1 MREVRSKAEADFRR
15 AQVCSTV
22 SFVCSTICQ
31 KWIRRIED
39 RALLIRYEQ
48 LKTAEST
55 SHTTSTKY
63 NALAKDHQDSE
74 NRFANERLDLERRLR
89 KAQEDNRSLREEAEE
104 AKSDLASL
112 ERQSARET
120 HELESRH
127 TVLQSSVDEIKAERD
142 AKVTAL
148 QNTQKQ
154 LEQRDGEIA
163 QLQSEA
169 LRLRAQAGDSDTLSI
184 IKRELSEQVAHI
196 KKLEGANREQMA
208 ELKQYRKQRK
218 NVEVVE
224 EEKRALEQKLRLME
238 DLRREL
244 CEAQLR
250 QQVLEDERRSWAAY
264 LESGAFQEEGMDI
277 KSPEDMARAFL
288 RERLEKAG
296 LVEKLGVLQPEL
308 SVKDDNIRALEEEK
322 AQLTKELEKA
332 RSSTTNTGSA
342 SDAKI
347 RARLE
352 RQRVLASKE
361 VEYLRAQLKAF
372 DAEESE
378 FQSEKYD
385 EAKSERISELESLID
400 EHRNEIQTL
409 HKDLTNL
416 EQAAALSA
424 SVSQK
429 STSPTAPAKPGTK
442 RTHDSD
448 SGPSSEPEDH
458 NQRVGETLRRNRKL
472 QDDLHA
478 SQTRISVLTAELDAL
493 RKQLSA
499 LQSSSRTRILEL
511 RSNPTNDAAAIKQAT
526 LNVLR
531 DENEALRAQ
540 LEKMNSHN
548 KNNND
553 HNSNNQPTSPNP
565 SSSSSSSPSPPLIP
579 LVPAATVATLKHD
592 LAEQHRLAAQ
602 QAKRTDRLKKQ
613 WTALAADFRDVA
625 ASLLGWR
632 LEFLDGKRVRVSSVF
647 HPGDTPDENSIV
659 FDSRQGTMKVSGGR
673 ESVFAGEIR
682 ELMDEWV
689 DGKKV
694 IPCFLAAVTLEFWGR
709 GVGVG

>member
-1 MREVRSKAEADFRR
+1 M
-15 AQVCSTV
+15 
-22 SFVCSTICQ
+22 
-31 KWIRRIED
+31 
-39 RALLIRYEQ
+39 
-48 LKTAEST
+48 
-55 SHTTSTKY
+55 
-63 NALAKDHQDSE
+63 
-74 NRFANERLDLERRLR
+74 
-89 KAQEDNRSLREEAEE
+89 
-104 AKSDLASL
+104 
-112 ERQSARET
+112 QSA
-120 HELESRH
+120 
-127 TVLQSSVDEIKAERD
+127 VDEVKSERD

-148 QNTQKQ
+148 QNTQRQ
-154 LEQRDGEIA
+154 LDQRDGEIA
-163 QLQSEA
+163 QLQSEV
-169 LRLRAQAGDSDTLSI
+169 LQLRAQSGDSDTMAI

-196 KKLEGANREQMA
+196 KKLEGANREQAA

-224 EEKRALEQKLRLME
+224 EEKRALEQKLRVME

-244 CEAQLR
+244 GEAQLR

-264 LESGAFQEEGMDI
+264 LESGAFQEEGLDI

-296 LVEKLGVLQPEL
+296 LMERLGVLQPEL
-308 SVKDDNIRALEEEK
+308 SVKDDNIRILEEEK
-322 AQLTKELEKA
+322 SRLTKELDKV
-332 RSSTTNTGSA
+332 RSSTNNTGSA

-352 RQRVLASKE
+352 RQRVLANKE
-361 VEYLRAQLKAF
+361 VEYLRAQLQAF

-385 EAKSERISELESLID
+385 EAKTRRISELESLID

-409 HKDLTNL
+409 HQDLTKL
-416 EQAAALSA
+416 EQASA
-424 SVSQK
+424 SASQN
-429 STSPTAPAKPGTK
+429 SASPTATANPGTK
-442 RTHDSD
+442 RAHDSD
-448 SGPSSEPEDH
+448 SGPSSEPEDQ

-478 SQTRISVLTAELDAL
+478 AQTRVSVLAAEMDAL
-493 RKQLSA
+493 RKQISA

-540 LEKMNSHN
+540 LETVNS
-548 KNNND
+548 NNN
-553 HNSNNQPTSPNP
+553 NSNDNDTNNNQPTSPDSATATAP
-565 SSSSSSSPSPPLIP
+565 STSKHHHHHHHPPPST
-579 LVPAATVATLKHD
+579 LVPAASLATLKHD

-632 LEFLDGKRVRVSSVF
+632 LEFLDGKRVRVSSAF
-647 HPGDTPDENSIV
+647 NPGETPDENSIV
-659 FDSRQGTMKVSGGR
+659 FDSKQGTMKVSGGR

-689 DGKKV
+689 DRKKV
-694 IPCFLAAVTLEFWGR
+694 IPCFLAALTLEFWGR
-709 GVGVG
+709 GEGAGSLDA